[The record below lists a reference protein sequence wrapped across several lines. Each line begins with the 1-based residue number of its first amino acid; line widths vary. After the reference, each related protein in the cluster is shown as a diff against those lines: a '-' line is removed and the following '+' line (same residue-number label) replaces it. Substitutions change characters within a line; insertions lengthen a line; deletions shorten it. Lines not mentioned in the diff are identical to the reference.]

1 MLRLYPRL
9 YLFPM
14 QSSFFDIADFAP
26 TLTVTQLT
34 RRIKEVVEDDALLG
48 DVHVRGEVSNFVQ
61 ANSGHVYFTLKDVN
75 AAIRCVMWRKDAARV
90 ARMPASGDAVEV
102 HGAISLYEA
111 RGDVQLYVD
120 EIKLT
125 GAGALWQEFEKLRA
139 RLLAEGLFAPEHK
152 RALPAYP
159 RVIGVVTSREGAVLR
174 DICNVLRRRHPLVQ
188 VLLAPTQVQGTGAA
202 QMIAD
207 AIARVNQCEI
217 DLLVVARGGGSI
229 EDLWAFNEE
238 CVARAIYNSRVP
250 VISAVGHETDF
261 TIADFVADVR
271 APTPSAAAELAVT
284 DARELRAAIASAEQR
299 LAELARD
306 RIGEGRVRLSDAAHA
321 LQRRSPAARIANQ
334 RQRVDEIAH
343 RIDARARQF
352 LLLKREV
359 VNGAV
364 RHLAA
369 LNPEATLTRGYAIVR
384 EKTTGQVVKSTA
396 QAAGQKAIL
405 VRVRDG
411 EFEATTKE

>member
-1 MLRLYPRL
+1 
-9 YLFPM
+9 M

-26 TLTVTQLT
+26 TFTVTQLT
-34 RRIKEVVEDDALLG
+34 RRIKEVVEDDDILG
-48 DVHVRGEVSNFVQ
+48 DVRVRGEVSNFVQ

-75 AAIRCVMWRKDAARV
+75 AAIRCVMWRNDAARV
-90 ARMPASGDAVEV
+90 QRMPSGGDAVEV
-102 HGAISLYEA
+102 HGAISMYEA

-174 DICNVLRRRHPLVQ
+174 DICNILRRRHPLAQ
-188 VLLAPTQVQGTGAA
+188 VLLGSTQVQGAGAA
-202 QMIAD
+202 QMIAET
-207 AIARVNQCEI
+207 ITRLNRSEI
-217 DLLVVARGGGSI
+217 DLLIVARGGGSL

-261 TIADFVADVR
+261 TIADFVADLR
-271 APTPSAAAELAVT
+271 APTPSAAAELAVI
-284 DARELRAAIASAEQR
+284 DMHELRTRVETAEQC
-299 LAELARD
+299 LAQLTHD
-306 RIGEGRVRLSDAAHA
+306 RIGDARVRMANALYV
-321 LQRRSPAARIANQ
+321 LQRQSPAGRMANQ
-334 RQRVDEIAH
+334 RQRLDEMA
-343 RIDARARQF
+343 RRLDARTRQ
-352 LLLKREV
+352 LIMLKREV
-359 VNGAV
+359 ANGAA

-369 LNPEATLTRGYAIVR
+369 LNPEATLARGYAIVR
-384 EKTTGQVVKSTA
+384 EKETGQVVRSAA
-396 QAAGQKAIL
+396 QAAGPLKIL
-405 VRVRDG
+405 IRVRDG
-411 EFEATTKE
+411 EFEATTEKQR